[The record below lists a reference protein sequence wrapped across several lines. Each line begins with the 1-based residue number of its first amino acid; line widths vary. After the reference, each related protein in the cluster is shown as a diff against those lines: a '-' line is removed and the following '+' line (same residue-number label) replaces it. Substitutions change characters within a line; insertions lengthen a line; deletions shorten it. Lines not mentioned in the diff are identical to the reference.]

1 MIKSV
6 IKFAEIVFSRKTYVK
21 IIKVAF
27 VGSEFSRA
35 LISTQFLS
43 MCYVHTLLNINRR
56 GRKLFKVID
65 RKLFVLGITKLNVPI
80 AQVKRSTKI

>member
-1 MIKSV
+1 M
-6 IKFAEIVFSRKTYVK
+6 K

-35 LISTQFLS
+35 LMSTQFLS

-65 RKLFVLGITKLNVPI
+65 RKLFVLGITELNVPI
-80 AQVKRSTKI
+80 AQVKRSTKIWLAKFRY